1 MIKLQEIERARQTIL
16 KMLHPTSILT
26 SDSIS
31 PRVGLKVYLKLENL

>member
-1 MIKLQEIERARQTIL
+1 MIKLQEIERARQTIQ

-31 PRVGLKVYLKLENL
+31 ARVGLKVYLKLENL